1 MIADN
6 KTSQA
11 TRQSVYYRQECDVEC
26 VNDGTNHGQVFVREL
41 ATTADA
47 PQRQQG
53 THDLY
58 QLLADHVGSMC
69 AEHVVLGTGPLKDMH
84 IQLLLLL
91 TKVHCRTTPGV
102 SWAALKGI
110 VWIINC
116 FDIPG
121 TMP

>member
-1 MIADN
+1 M
-6 KTSQA
+6 K
-11 TRQSVYYRQECDVEC
+11 
-26 VNDGTNHGQVFVREL
+26 DGTDHSQVFVREL

-53 THDLY
+53 AHDLY
-58 QLLADHVGSMC
+58 QLLADHVGPMC
-69 AEHVVLGTGPLKDMH
+69 AEHVVLGPGPLKDMH

-91 TKVHCRTTPGV
+91 TKAYCRTTPGV
-102 SWAALKGI
+102 GWAAFKGN
-110 VWIINC
+110 VWINNC